1 MNLMTKP
8 IAPIATT
15 PKMQIFTDSHTSSLP
30 GFLANFSILAA
41 ELKNDLTPN
50 VIQPSNN
57 K

>member
-1 MNLMTKP
+1 MRKP
-8 IAPIATT
+8 MAPIAAT
-15 PKMQIFTDSHTSSLP
+15 PKTQIFTDSHTSSLP
-30 GFLANFSILAA
+30 GFLASFSILAA